1 MAKAEPKMSHVV
13 PGLSLRAAEPDDV
26 PVILEFIREL
36 AEYERLSHE
45 VVADEAR
52 LGDALFGRRPA
63 AEVVVAEVSGDAV
76 GFALFFVTFST
87 FLGRPGLYLEDLY
100 VKQAFRGRGI
110 GKALLTH
117 LARLAVER
125 DYGRVEWAVLDW
137 NSPAIEFYERMRAEA
152 LSEWT
157 VYRLTGDALQAA
169 GR

>member
-1 MAKAEPKMSHVV
+1 MVKAEPTMSKRV
-13 PGLSLRAAEPDDV
+13 PGLSLRAAEPADV

-36 AEYERLSHE
+36 AKYERLSHE

-52 LGDALFGRRPA
+52 LGAALFGRRPA
-63 AEVVVAEVSGDAV
+63 AEVVVAEVSGQAV

-100 VKQAFRGRGI
+100 VKRAFRGRGI

-117 LARLAVER
+117 LARLAVDR

-137 NSPAIEFYERMRAEA
+137 NSPAIEFYERMQAEP

-169 GR
+169 GQ